1 MTEESKQTDLLT
13 KKTEYNN
20 ATEWEISLDNRYNE
34 DEVLSIMN
42 ILSYWENKHRGYGK
56 RNDEQ
61 IYREEREA
69 DKNNRLY
76 EEAMRGLSLLETGRR
91 VRKNKRL

>member
-1 MTEESKQTDLLT
+1 MAEEST
-13 KKTEYNN
+13 KYNH
-20 ATEWEISLDNRYNE
+20 WEISLDSLYNE

-42 ILSYWENKHRGYGK
+42 ILSYWDNKHRGYGK

-61 IYREEREA
+61 LYREEIEA

-76 EEAMRGLSLLETGRR
+76 DEAMRGLYLLETGRL
-91 VRKNKRL
+91 RKRTLRRF